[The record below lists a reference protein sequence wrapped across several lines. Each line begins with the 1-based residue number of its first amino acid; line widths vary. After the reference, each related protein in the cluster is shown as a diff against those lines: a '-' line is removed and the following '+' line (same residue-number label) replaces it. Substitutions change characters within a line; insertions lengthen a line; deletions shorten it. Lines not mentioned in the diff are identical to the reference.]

1 MSAETKQAVTYR
13 LEDQSI
19 LSQIKKSFAPDGAAE
34 REHNAQPDSA
44 GFGSIHYSL
53 VTNLRPERV
62 LAIGSRHGYVPSILA
77 LALKANGS
85 GLIDFVDANYSDSTH
100 GLDVAFGGVENWTGD
115 PAEKFS
121 CFGLKEVI
129 SVHIQPSSEFFSKCQ
144 SKYGYIYLD
153 GDHSYDGSR
162 YDLEQSLKVATAGA
176 LIVLHDVAVSQPGF
190 GVKRVFAE
198 LDENLYNKILIPA
211 WPGLGIV
218 QRKVPDVA
226 PQEDDQ
232 P

>member
-1 MSAETKQAVTYR
+1 MSAEPKQAVTYR

-19 LSQIKKSFAPDGAAE
+19 LSQIKNSFAPDGAAE

-44 GFGSIHYSL
+44 GFGSIHYGL
-53 VTNLRPERV
+53 VTNLKPQRV

-85 GLIDFVDANYSDSTH
+85 GALDFVDANYSDTTH
-100 GLDVAFGGVENWTGD
+100 GVDVAFGGVENWTSD

-121 CFGLKEVI
+121 TFGLKEVI
-129 SVHIQPSSEFFSKCQ
+129 SVHIQRSSEFFSECE

-153 GDHSYDGSR
+153 GDHSYDGSC
-162 YDLEQSLKVATAGA
+162 YDFEQSLNVATAGA

-190 GVKRVFAE
+190 GVKRLFTE

-218 QRKVPDVA
+218 QRKGETSA
-226 PQEDDQ
+226 
-232 P
+232 

>member
-1 MSAETKQAVTYR
+1 MSYR
-13 LEDQSI
+13 LEDQST
-19 LSQIKKSFAPDGAAE
+19 LSQIKRSFAPDGAAE
-34 REHNAQPDSA
+34 REHNAQPESA

-53 VTNLRPERV
+53 VTNLRPEKV

-85 GLIDFVDANYSDSTH
+85 GTIDFIDANYSDATH
-100 GLDVAFGGVENWTGD
+100 GVDVAFGGVENWSGD

-121 CFGLKEVI
+121 SFGLKDVI
-129 SVHIQPSSEFFSKCQ
+129 NVHIQRSSEFFSECQ

-153 GDHSYDGSR
+153 GDHSYEGSR
-162 YDLEQSLKVATAGA
+162 YDLEQSLNVATAGA

-190 GVKRVFAE
+190 GVKRLFVE
-198 LDENLYNKILIPA
+198 LDESVYNKILIPA

-218 QRKVPDVA
+218 QRKGETGA
-226 PQEDDQ
+226 
-232 P
+232 